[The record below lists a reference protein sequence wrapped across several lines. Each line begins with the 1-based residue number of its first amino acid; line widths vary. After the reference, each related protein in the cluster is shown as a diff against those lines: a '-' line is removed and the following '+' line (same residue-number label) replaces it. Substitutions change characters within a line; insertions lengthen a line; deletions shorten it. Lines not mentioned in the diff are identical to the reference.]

1 MMDYPSFVPEIGSQA
16 PDFSLDGVLHGQYK
30 RYSLKDYKNKWLV
43 IFFYPLDFTFVCPT
57 EIKEFSKKAGDFKKE
72 KCEIVGVSV
81 DSKESHKA
89 WIEHDLGK
97 LNFPLISDFQR
108 TMASNYGVLKSEEG
122 VAYRGTFII
131 GPTGLIRHITI
142 SDNDVGRSVTETLRV
157 VKALQTGKLCPVEW
171 EPGQKTLN

>member
-1 MMDYPSFVPEIGSQA
+1 
-16 PDFSLDGVLHGQYK
+16 
-30 RYSLKDYKNKWLV
+30 
-43 IFFYPLDFTFVCPT
+43 
-57 EIKEFSKKAGDFKKE
+57 
-72 KCEIVGVSV
+72 
-81 DSKESHKA
+81 
-89 WIEHDLGK
+89 
-97 LNFPLISDFQR
+97 
-108 TMASNYGVLKSEEG
+108 MASNYGVLKSEEG